1 MNDNSYQAEGD
12 LSRFEAS
19 PFGIVVH
26 TNESLV
32 CRVCA
37 FRWRPVGSC
46 EKYPERK
53 PGRILKGDP
62 SCSFYQEDARLKPWE
77 EE

>member
-1 MNDNSYQAEGD
+1 MNDNSYHAEGD

-53 PGRILKGDP
+53 PGRRIWLFNVLMASSYTFFTD
-62 SCSFYQEDARLKPWE
+62 SAAT
-77 EE
+77 